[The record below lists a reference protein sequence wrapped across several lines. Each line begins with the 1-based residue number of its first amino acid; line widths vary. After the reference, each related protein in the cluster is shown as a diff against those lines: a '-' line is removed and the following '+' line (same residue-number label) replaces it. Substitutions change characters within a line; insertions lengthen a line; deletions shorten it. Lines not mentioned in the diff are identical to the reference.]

1 MKFYGLD
8 ICPNNKCGLCNQ
20 LYSIVAGVK
29 YCIFNNIN
37 IMFIN
42 KFLKSI
48 NTNNYCNINEIIDI
62 DLLNTFLQN
71 YQVYIVDYNNFNF
84 YIENV
89 LVTSFDNSLSI
100 DITNYINTNFY
111 EKNNF
116 IIPKNVNLF
125 NNLNLAQYLKN
136 DSDNENINII
146 NLYEEEIKYIKIQY
160 KLNNGYFSEKYILIN
175 NKLVENI
182 NYNFTN
188 INFEGNFRYEQDELF
203 FNILR
208 NINFNTNIINKSKEI
223 YNELILK
230 NINTNINIDTNI
242 INVIHL
248 RIEEDALEHFYKSLN
263 LEKETYKNMLI
274 QKYINLIKK
283 YLNKNDKILVL
294 TYSINNEVIDFLKE
308 NNYNYI
314 INENKETNREISAI
328 IDLLLGEYC
337 NNYYICVW
345 ESSFSYTLFSKIN
358 KKREI
363 KALQIELNNLNKNEE
378 YVRLKY

>member
-1 MKFYGLD
+1 MKFYSLD

-62 DLLNTFLQN
+62 DLLNTFLQK

-84 YIENV
+84 YIENA
-89 LVTSFDNSLSI
+89 LLTSFDNTLSI
-100 DITNYINTNFY
+100 DITNYINTSFY
-111 EKNNF
+111 KNNNF

-136 DSDNENINII
+136 DSDNENINKI
-146 NLYEEEIKYIKIQY
+146 NLYEEEVKYIIIKY
-160 KLNNGYFSEKYILIN
+160 KLNNGYFTEKYILIN
-175 NKLVENI
+175 NKLIENI
-182 NYNFTN
+182 NYNFSN

-230 NINTNINIDTNI
+230 NINTNI

-248 RIEEDALEHFYKSLN
+248 RIEEDALEHFYKSLD
-263 LEKETYKNMLI
+263 LEKEIYKNMLI

-283 YLNKNDKILVL
+283 HLNKNDKILVL

-358 KKREI
+358 KKRGI